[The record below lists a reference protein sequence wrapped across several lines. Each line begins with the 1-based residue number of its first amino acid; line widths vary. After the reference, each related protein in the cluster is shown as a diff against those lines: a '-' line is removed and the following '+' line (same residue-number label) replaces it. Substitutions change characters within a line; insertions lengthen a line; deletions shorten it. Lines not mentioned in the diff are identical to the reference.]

1 MPAETPKT
9 RPAPWPA
16 MKRSVV
22 AAECAEAM
30 EQEVWAAVVVEA
42 VAAAAVEV
50 VPPAVDAAA
59 LVARMEVAE
68 EAGAKGVRT
77 AAPAASSAARAC

>member
-1 MPAETPKT
+1 MPAETPKA
-9 RPAPWPA
+9 RPAPWQA
-16 MKRSVV
+16 VKRSVV
-22 AAECAEAM
+22 AAKCAEAM
-30 EQEVWAAVVVEA
+30 EKEVWAAVVVEA

-50 VPPAVDAAA
+50 VPPAVDAA

>member
-1 MPAETPKT
+1 MPAETPKA

-16 MKRSVV
+16 VKRSVV
-22 AAECAEAM
+22 AAKCAEAM
-30 EQEVWAAVVVEA
+30 EKEVWAAVVVEA

-50 VPPAVDAAA
+50 VPPAVDAA